1 MKKIITFV
9 GLLALL
15 PLFTFAI
22 TENYP
27 SDAEATKSAGE
38 NAPGRVGVKS
48 YGSANNDIVC
58 GDRLCSEVDDRKD
71 SSKIQSRVPTA
82 CTLEYAP
89 VCGADEKTYGNM
101 CMLRTSG
108 TDLAYTGEC
117 RQQTIPTDTDPDF
130 FPFDDQALDNRILD
144 LEKRLR
150 AQEAQAKSKLEP
162 GGVPTGERITP
173 PNPSRFA
180 QTGWASLDVLPP
192 HAKAA
197 ALITWNESLQRE
209 ILNLND
215 EIQQYIGDNK
225 ITADERPAVERI
237 LQQLETMMQKSETVL
252 ALEASLEDLGQWERE
267 VGTLKNPTSREN
279 ALAMRNMVAQEQT
292 ITDSMRNITW
302 QLQKSLLS
310 LMEN

>member
-15 PLFTFAI
+15 PLLTFAI

-71 SSKIQSRVPTA
+71 SIEKQSRVPTA

-89 VCGADEKTYGNM
+89 VCGANEKTYGNM
-101 CMLRTSG
+101 CMLRSSG

-117 RQQTIPTDTDPDF
+117 RQQTIPTDSGSDF

-150 AQEAQAKSKLEP
+150 AQEAQAKSKLEA
-162 GGVPTGERITP
+162 GGVPTGEKIKP
-173 PNPSRFA
+173 PNPARFA

-197 ALITWNESLQRE
+197 ALIIWNESLQRE

-225 ITADERPAVERI
+225 ITSDERPDVERI

-279 ALAMRNMVAQEQT
+279 TLAMRNMVAQEQT

>member
-9 GLLALL
+9 GLLVLL

-38 NAPGRVGVKS
+38 NAPGRVGAKS

-71 SSKIQSRVPTA
+71 SGKIQSGVPTA

-101 CMLRTSG
+101 CMLKSSG

-117 RQQTIPTDTDPDF
+117 RQQTIPTDTDSDF

-150 AQEAQAKSKLEP
+150 AQEAQAVSNLEP
-162 GGVPTGERITP
+162 GGVPSRPALTMP
-173 PNPSRFA
+173 DPSRFA

-197 ALITWNESLQRE
+197 AIIIWNESLQRE

-225 ITADERPAVERI
+225 ITSDERPDVERI
-237 LQQLETMMQKSETVL
+237 LRQLETMMQKSETVL
-252 ALEASLEDLGQWERE
+252 ALEANLVEFGQWERE
-267 VGTLKNPTSREN
+267 VGTLQNPTSRDN
-279 ALAMRNMVAQEQT
+279 AMAMRNMLAQEQT
-292 ITDSMRNITW
+292 ITNSMRNITW
-302 QLQKSLLS
+302 QLQNSVSS
-310 LMEN
+310 LMGN

>member
-9 GLLALL
+9 GLLVLL
-15 PLFTFAI
+15 PLLTFAI

-27 SDAEATKSAGE
+27 SEAEATKSAGGDE
-38 NAPGRVGVKS
+38 PGRVGVKS
-48 YGSANNDIVC
+48 YGSSNNDIVC

-71 SSKIQSRVPTA
+71 SSKIQSVVPTA

-101 CMLRTSG
+101 CMLKSSSV
-108 TDLAYTGEC
+108 DLAYTGEC

-130 FPFDDQALDNRILD
+130 FPFDDQVLDNRILD

-150 AQEAQAKSKLEP
+150 AQEAQAVSNLEP
-162 GGVPTGERITP
+162 GEMPTGERITP

-209 ILNLND
+209 ILRIND
-215 EIQQYIGDNK
+215 ELQQYIGDNE
-225 ITADERPAVERI
+225 ISADERQAVERI
-237 LQQLETMMQKSETVL
+237 LPQLETMMQKSETVL
-252 ALEASLEDLGQWERE
+252 ALEASLEDLGQWEKE
-267 VGTLKNPTSREN
+267 TGTLKDPKSRDN
-279 ALAMRNMVAQEQT
+279 ALAMRNMVAQEKT
-292 ITDSMRNITW
+292 ITESMRNITW
-302 QLQKSLLS
+302 QLQKSVLS

>member
-15 PLFTFAI
+15 PLLTFAI
-22 TENYP
+22 MGNYAY
-27 SDAEATKSAGE
+27 DAEATKSEGE
-38 NAPGRVGVKS
+38 NAPGRVGAKS

-71 SSKIQSRVPTA
+71 SIEKQSGVPTA

-101 CMLRTSG
+101 CMLKSSSV
-108 TDLAYTGEC
+108 DLAYTGEC
-117 RQQTIPTDTDPDF
+117 RQQTIPTDSDSDF

-150 AQEAQAKSKLEP
+150 AQEAQAVSNLEP
-162 GGVPTGERITP
+162 GGVPSRPALTAP
-173 PNPSRFA
+173 DPSRFA

-197 ALITWNESLQRE
+197 AIITWNESLQSE

-215 EIQQYIGDNK
+215 EIQQYIADNK
-225 ITADERPAVERI
+225 ITADERPDVERI
-237 LQQLETMMQKSETVL
+237 LRQLETMMQKSETVL
-252 ALEASLEDLGQWERE
+252 ALEANLEEFGQWERE
-267 VGTLKNPTSREN
+267 VGTLQNPTSRDN

-292 ITDSMRNITW
+292 ITNSMRNITW
-302 QLQKSLLS
+302 QLQNSVSS
-310 LMEN
+310 LMGN

>member
-15 PLFTFAI
+15 PLLTFAI

-38 NAPGRVGVKS
+38 NEPGRVGVKS
-48 YGSANNDIVC
+48 YGSSNNDIVC

-71 SSKIQSRVPTA
+71 SIEKQSGVPTA

-117 RQQTIPTDTDPDF
+117 RQQTIPTDTDSDF
-130 FPFDDQALDNRILD
+130 FPFDDQALDNRIID

-150 AQEAQAKSKLEP
+150 AQEAQAKSNLEP

-197 ALITWNESLQRE
+197 ALITCSLFCIIVSSCCR
-209 ILNLND
+209 IRS
-215 EIQQYIGDNK
+215 
-225 ITADERPAVERI
+225 TAGLSSAVI
-237 LQQLETMMQKSETVL
+237 
-252 ALEASLEDLGQWERE
+252 
-267 VGTLKNPTSREN
+267 
-279 ALAMRNMVAQEQT
+279 
-292 ITDSMRNITW
+292 
-302 QLQKSLLS
+302 LLS
-310 LMEN
+310 PMYCCISSFRFRISL

>member
-15 PLFTFAI
+15 PLLTFAI

-27 SDAEATKSAGE
+27 SDAEATKSVGDDE
-38 NAPGRVGVKS
+38 PGRVGVKS
-48 YGSANNDIVC
+48 YGSSNNDIVC

-71 SSKIQSRVPTA
+71 SVEKQSGVPTA

-89 VCGADEKTYGNM
+89 VCGANEKTYGNM
-101 CMLRTSG
+101 CMLKSSSV
-108 TDLAYTGEC
+108 DLAYTGEC
-117 RQQTIPTDTDPDF
+117 RQQTIPTDSDSDF
-130 FPFDDQALDNRILD
+130 FPFDDQTLDDRITD

-162 GGVPTGERITP
+162 GGVPTGAKIKP
-173 PNPSRFA
+173 PDPARYA
-180 QTGWASLDVLPP
+180 KTGWASLDVLPP

-209 ILNLND
+209 ILRIND
-215 EIQQYIGDNK
+215 ELQQYIGDNE
-225 ITADERPAVERI
+225 ITDDERQAVEQI
-237 LQQLETMMQKSETVL
+237 LPKLEIMMQKSEQVL
-252 ALEASLEDLGQWERE
+252 ALEASLDDLGQWERE
-267 VGTLKNPTSREN
+267 TGTLQDPKSRDN
-279 ALAMRNMVAQEQT
+279 ALAMRNMVAQEKT
-292 ITDSMRNITW
+292 ITESMANISW
-302 QLQKSLLS
+302 QLQKSVLT

>member
-9 GLLALL
+9 GLLVLI

-27 SDAEATKSAGE
+27 SDAEATKSAGGD
-38 NAPGRVGVKS
+38 APGRVGVKS
-48 YGSANNDIVC
+48 YGSSNNDIVC

-71 SSKIQSRVPTA
+71 SIEKQSEVPTA

-101 CMLRTSG
+101 CMLKSSG

-150 AQEAQAKSKLEP
+150 AKEAQAVSNLEP

-197 ALITWNESLQRE
+197 AIITWNESLQRE

-215 EIQQYIGDNK
+215 EIQLYIGDNK
-225 ITADERPAVERI
+225 ITEDERPEVERI
-237 LQQLETMMQKSETVL
+237 LRQLETMMQKSETVL
-252 ALEASLEDLGQWERE
+252 ALEANLVEFGQWERE
-267 VGTLKNPTSREN
+267 VGTLQNPTSRDN

-292 ITDSMRNITW
+292 ITNSMRNITW
-302 QLQKSLLS
+302 QLQNSISS
-310 LMEN
+310 LMGN

>member
-9 GLLALL
+9 GLLVLL

-27 SDAEATKSAGE
+27 SDAEATKSAGGD
-38 NAPGRVGVKS
+38 APGRVGVKS
-48 YGSANNDIVC
+48 YGSSNNDIVC

-71 SSKIQSRVPTA
+71 SVEKQSKVPTA

-89 VCGADEKTYGNM
+89 VCGDDEKTYGNM
-101 CMLRTSG
+101 CMLKSSG

-117 RQQTIPTDTDPDF
+117 KQQTIPTDSDSDF

-150 AQEAQAKSKLEP
+150 AQEAQAVSNLEP
-162 GGVPTGERITP
+162 GVVPTGERITP

-302 QLQKSLLS
+302 QLQKSVLS

>member
-15 PLFTFAI
+15 PLLTFAI

-48 YGSANNDIVC
+48 YGSSNNDIVC

-71 SSKIQSRVPTA
+71 SSEKQSGVPTA

-101 CMLRTSG
+101 CMLKSSG
-108 TDLAYTGEC
+108 TDLAYAGEC
-117 RQQTIPTDTDPDF
+117 RQQTIPTDTDSDF
-130 FPFDDQALDNRILD
+130 FPFDDQVLDDRILD

-150 AQEAQAKSKLEP
+150 VQEAQAISNLEP
-162 GGVPTGERITP
+162 GGVPSRPTLTAP
-173 PNPSRFA
+173 DPARFA
-180 QTGWASLDVLPP
+180 QIGWASLDVLPP

-197 ALITWNESLQRE
+197 AIITWNESLQRE

-225 ITADERPAVERI
+225 ITADERPDVERI

-252 ALEASLEDLGQWERE
+252 ALEKTLEEFGQWERE
-267 VGTLKNPTSREN
+267 VGTLQNPTSRDN
-279 ALAMRNMVAQEQT
+279 AMAMRNMVAQEQT
-292 ITDSMRNITW
+292 ITNSMRNITW
-302 QLQKSLLS
+302 QLQNSVSS
-310 LMEN
+310 LMGN

>member
-1 MKKIITFV
+1 MKKILTSI

-15 PLFTFAI
+15 PLLTFAI
-22 TENYP
+22 MGNYAY
-27 SDAEATKSAGE
+27 DAEATKSEGE
-38 NAPGRVGVKS
+38 NAPGRVGAKS

-71 SSKIQSRVPTA
+71 SSEKQSGVPTA

-101 CMLRTSG
+101 CMLKSSG

-117 RQQTIPTDTDPDF
+117 RQQTIPTDTDSDF

-150 AQEAQAKSKLEP
+150 AQEAQAVSNLEP
-162 GGVPTGERITP
+162 GGVPSRPALTAP
-173 PNPSRFA
+173 DPARFA

-197 ALITWNESLQRE
+197 AIITWNESLQSE

-215 EIQQYIGDNK
+215 EIQLYIADNK
-225 ITADERPAVERI
+225 ITEDERPDVERI
-237 LQQLETMMQKSETVL
+237 LRQLETMMQKSETVL
-252 ALEASLEDLGQWERE
+252 ALEGTLEEFGQWERE
-267 VGTLKNPTSREN
+267 VGTLQNPTSRDN
-279 ALAMRNMVAQEQT
+279 AMAMRNLVAQEQT
-292 ITDSMRNITW
+292 ITESMRTITW
-302 QLQKSLLS
+302 QLQKSVRS
-310 LMEN
+310 LMGN

>member
-15 PLFTFAI
+15 PLLTFAI

-27 SDAEATKSAGE
+27 SDAEATKSAGGDE
-38 NAPGRVGVKS
+38 PGRVGVKS
-48 YGSANNDIVC
+48 YGSSNNDIVC

-71 SSKIQSRVPTA
+71 SSKIQSEIPTA

-89 VCGADEKTYGNM
+89 VCGANEKTYGNM
-101 CMLRTSG
+101 CMLKSSG

-117 RQQTIPTDTDPDF
+117 RQQTIPTDTDSDF

-150 AQEAQAKSKLEP
+150 AQEAQAVSNLEP
-162 GGVPTGERITP
+162 GGVPSRPALTAP
-173 PNPSRFA
+173 DPSRCA

-197 ALITWNESLQRE
+197 AIITWNESLQSE

-215 EIQQYIGDNK
+215 EIQLYIADNK
-225 ITADERPAVERI
+225 ITEDERPDVERI
-237 LQQLETMMQKSETVL
+237 LRQLETMMQKSETVL
-252 ALEASLEDLGQWERE
+252 ALEAKLVEFGQWEKE
-267 VGTLKNPTSREN
+267 AGTLQNPTSQAN
-279 ALAMRNMVAQEQT
+279 AMAMRNMVAQEQT
-292 ITDSMRNITW
+292 ITNSMRNITW
-302 QLQKSLLS
+302 QLQNSVLS
-310 LMEN
+310 LMGN